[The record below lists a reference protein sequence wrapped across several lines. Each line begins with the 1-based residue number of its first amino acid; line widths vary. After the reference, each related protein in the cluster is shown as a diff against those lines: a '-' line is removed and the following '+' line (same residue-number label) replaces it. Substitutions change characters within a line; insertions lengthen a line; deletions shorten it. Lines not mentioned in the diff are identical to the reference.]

1 MALVLDASITLA
13 WFIEGEATAHSTA
26 VLGRLRNEGAFVPAV
41 WPLEVANAFL
51 VSERKGRISM
61 ADVMRAIDLLRELP
75 IDVDAEGLSLV
86 WGTVMPLAR
95 QQALTVYD
103 ASYLELAARSGLPLA
118 TQDARLRAAAEQA
131 GVNVLAEPA
140 AG

>member
-13 WFIEGEATAHSTA
+13 WFIEGEATPYSTT
-26 VLGRLRNEGAFVPAV
+26 VLERLRNEGAFVPAV
-41 WPLEVANAFL
+41 WPLEVANAL
-51 VSERKGRISM
+51 LMSERRGRISM
-61 ADVMRAIDLLRELP
+61 ADVTRAINLLGDLP
-75 IDVDAEGLSLV
+75 IDLDSEGLSLA
-86 WGTVMPLAR
+86 WGTTVPLAR

-118 TQDARLRAAAEQA
+118 TQDTRLRAAAERA
-131 GVNVLAEPA
+131 GVDLLGESA